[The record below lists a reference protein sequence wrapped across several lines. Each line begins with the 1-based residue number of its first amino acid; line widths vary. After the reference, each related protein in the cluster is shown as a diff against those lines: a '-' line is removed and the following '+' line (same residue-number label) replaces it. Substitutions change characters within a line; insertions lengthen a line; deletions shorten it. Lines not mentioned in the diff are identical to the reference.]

1 MLSQEIMAELDS
13 KITYTENTLL
23 LLCDVVAGIKE
34 TLARLNK
41 DMLYVFCGQTADYK
55 TKAGSCDENN
65 VICLETYYKKKQG
78 KAGRVCVKT

>member
-34 TLARLNK
+34 TLTELNK
-41 DMLYVFCGQTADYK
+41 DMPYVFCGQKSDYK
-55 TKAGSCDENN
+55 TKADPCDGNN
-65 VICLETYYKKKQG
+65 VICLKAYYRKNKERQG
-78 KAGRVCVKT
+78 EYV

>member
-23 LLCDVVAGIKE
+23 LLCDVVTGIKE
-34 TLARLNK
+34 TLVELNK
-41 DMLYVFCGQTADYK
+41 DMSYVFCRQTADYK

-65 VICLETYYKKKQG
+65 VICLEAYYSRKQ
-78 KAGRVCVKT
+78 